1 MAKRSAPE
9 VKIDSNRWL
18 TTYADLMN
26 NLLVMFIMLYAIS
39 VIDLSKYEQLV
50 ISFSN
55 TFGKTTKTEDVTGT
69 GDFAIEDLT
78 KEEIAA
84 LAASASPL
92 PDEQKAKAAA
102 TSTPEAEDTHT
113 PGQTPETG
121 QSLAPGET
129 ASPAPEATPESTLAP
144 QETAVLSEEDE
155 GSDEY
160 DELVNRISKMLKAN
174 GYDQHITV
182 EKNDDFIYLRFREGI
197 LFYPDVAAMRD
208 GAAAV
213 LSNVAAVIMDSYDL
227 ISNIDISGHTAR
239 IPNDLPSK
247 ENLFSWE
254 LSTNRALTVL
264 EYLVKKCDMPQDKL
278 SITGNSCN
286 LLLAAGD
293 SEEQRAQ
300 NRRVEIRLTRAVSPK
315 QDANGAAEPQTSG
328 QSAEEVPDIQEET

>member
-9 VKIDSNRWL
+9 VKIDGNRWL

-92 PDEQKAKAAA
+92 PDMQKEKAGA
-102 TSTPEAEDTHT
+102 TSTPEAKETLT
-113 PGQTPETG
+113 PEKTPEAEEGLAPGQTPETG

-129 ASPAPEATPESTLAP
+129 ASTPPEATLEPTLAP
-144 QETAVLSEEDE
+144 QETGSLSEADE
-155 GSDEY
+155 GDDEY
-160 DELVNRISKMLKAN
+160 DELVNRISRMLKAN

-182 EKNDDFIYLRFREGI
+182 EKNNDFIYLRFREGI
-197 LFYPDVAAMRD
+197 LFYPDVAAMRG

-239 IPNDLPSK
+239 IPEDLPSK

-278 SITGNSCN
+278 SVTGNSCN
-286 LLLAAGD
+286 ILMVEGN
-293 SEEQRAQ
+293 SEEQKAQ
-300 NRRVEIRLTRAVSPK
+300 NRRVEIRLTRVVSK
-315 QDANGAAEPQTSG
+315 K
-328 QSAEEVPDIQEET
+328 

>member
-9 VKIDSNRWL
+9 IKIDGNRWL

-69 GDFAIEDLT
+69 GDFSIEDLT
-78 KEEIAA
+78 KDQIAA

-92 PDEQKAKAAA
+92 PESQKKGAAS
-102 TSTPEAEDTHT
+102 TSTPDAN
-113 PGQTPETG
+113 ET
-121 QSLAPGET
+121 LLPGET
-129 ASPAPEATPESTLAP
+129 DSPAPEATPGPTPAT
-144 QETAVLSEEDE
+144 QETAGIDEEDE
-155 GSDEY
+155 GEDEY
-160 DELVNRISKMLKAN
+160 DELVSRISKMLKAN

-182 EKNDDFIYLRFREGI
+182 EKNNDFIYLRFREGI
-197 LFYPDVAAMRD
+197 LFYPDVAAMRG
-208 GAAAV
+208 GAAQV

-239 IPNDLPSK
+239 ISNDLPSK

-264 EYLVKKCDMPQDKL
+264 EFLVKKCDMPQDKL
-278 SITGNSCN
+278 SVTGNSCN
-286 LLLAAGD
+286 ILMVEGD

-300 NRRVEIRLTRAVSPK
+300 NRRVEIRLTRAVSK
-315 QDANGAAEPQTSG
+315 
-328 QSAEEVPDIQEET
+328 